1 MTNTSFANYQLR
13 SHIRKSQIEMYK
25 EKKDEEHFCQ
35 EATLGKYNGFSYK
48 EYESQVCTVKKC
60 DDTRERSLI
69 FLSEKNRG
77 RL

>member
-35 EATLGKYNGFSYK
+35 AATLGKYNGFSYK
-48 EYESQVCTVKKC
+48 EYESQVCTAA
-60 DDTRERSLI
+60 TRHQPVLW
-69 FLSEKNRG
+69 KRG
-77 RL
+77 RRVYSSLQC